1 MNQKTYWPK
10 ESEIERKWYQV
21 DISGRV
27 LGRTETNIANLLR
40 GKNKPY
46 FSPSIDCGDFVVVTN
61 ASKVK
66 LTGKKLEQKIEYH
79 HSGYTRGDKYTPYK
93 KLLSIHPERI
103 IHLAVSRM
111 LPKNKLRAK
120 FLKRLKIYAD
130 ENHSH
135 IAQNPV
141 KIDV

>member
-1 MNQKTYWPK
+1 MDQKTYWPK
-10 ESEIERKWYQV
+10 ESEIERKWYLV

-27 LGRTETNIANLLR
+27 LGRTATNIANLLR

-66 LTGKKLEQKIEYH
+66 LTGRKLEQKIEYH
-79 HSGYTRGDKYTPYK
+79 HSGYPRGDKYTPYK
-93 KLLSIHPERI
+93 KLLPIHPERI

-135 IAQNPV
+135 IAQNPI
-141 KIDV
+141 KIDI